1 MTSSNTIITLL
12 NTDKQIFYRLQDIL
26 QTIEL
31 SINLQ
36 YLEAQKLSTETSNL
50 KIKLETLPSSHIK
63 NNALTLITIIRLNLG
78 TYFRRRHLPQ
88 RQR

>member
-1 MTSSNTIITLL
+1 MSNTTTTLL

-36 YLEAQKLSTETSNL
+36 YSEAHKLSTETSNL
-50 KIKLETLPSSHIK
+50 KIKLEKLPSSHIK

-78 TYFRRRHLPQ
+78 TYFRQRHLPQ
-88 RQR
+88 RRR

>member
-1 MTSSNTIITLL
+1 MNSNNTTTTLL

-36 YLEAQKLSTETSNL
+36 YSEAQKLSMETSNL

-63 NNALTLITIIRLNLG
+63 NNALTLITIIRLKLG
-78 TYFRRRHLPQ
+78 TYFRHRHFLQ
-88 RQR
+88 RQS